1 MKFKRPQNHYG
12 ESAVP
17 ETPYQKA
24 GQVWDERL
32 GSARVQ
38 ARNWRLAAFGLL
50 LLAGGLAIA
59 VVWQGSRSIVTPYVV
74 EVSEHGTAR
83 AIGPAMDAYSPTD
96 AQIAWHLA
104 EFIKLVRAVSIDP
117 VVVRENWLQA
127 YDYTTDRG
135 AATLNEYAR
144 ENDPFAEVG
153 ERSVSVEII
162 SVVRS
167 SGDTFDIRWQET
179 SFRQGRIEKT
189 ERYTASL
196 TTVLTPPRNVD
207 TLRRNPLGIYVHGLD
222 WSKDFEPGGAS

>member
-12 ESAVP
+12 ESPVP

-38 ARNWRLAAFGLL
+38 ARNWRLTAFAMILFAFGLAL
-50 LLAGGLAIA
+50 A

-74 EVSEHGTAR
+74 EVSDAGRTR
-83 AIGPAMDAYSPTD
+83 AVAPATETYEPRD

-104 EFIKLVRAVSIDP
+104 EFIRKTRAVSIDP
-117 VVVRENWLQA
+117 VVVRENWLAA
-127 YDYTTDRG
+127 YDYTTDRA
-135 AATLNEYAR
+135 AATLNDYAR
-144 ENDPFAEVG
+144 EHDPFAEIG

-167 SGDTFDIRWQET
+167 SDNSFDVRWQET
-179 SFRQGRIEKT
+179 EFRFGRVERA

-196 TTVLTPPRNVD
+196 TVVVKPPRDAD

-222 WSKDFEPGGAS
+222 WARDFQPGDGS